1 MDAFELLHT
10 RRSIRKYDPE
20 KTVSE
25 EDVRKILAAAMSA
38 PSAGNA
44 QPWHF
49 VVVRDA
55 ALRGELSKA
64 HPYVG
69 MLRQAPVGIVA
80 CAELALEKFPGYWV
94 QDLSAAV
101 ENLLLAA
108 RALGLGTV
116 WTGVCPIEE
125 RMQKVKEILR
135 LPEGMA
141 PHSIIPLGWPAQEF
155 TYQDRFK
162 PERVHLES
170 W

>member
-1 MDAFELLHT
+1 MDFFEALHT
-10 RRSIRKYDPE
+10 RRSIRKYLSDKP
-20 KTVSE
+20 VS
-25 EDVRKILAAAMSA
+25 DDDIQKILAAAMSA

-55 ALRGELSKA
+55 ALREELSQA

-69 MLRQAPVGIVA
+69 MLKNAPVGIVV
-80 CAELALEKFPGYWV
+80 CAELSLEKYPGYWV

-101 ENLLLAA
+101 QNLLLAA

-125 RMQKVKEILR
+125 RMQKVKDILR
-135 LPEGMA
+135 LPPGIE
-141 PHSIIPLGWPAQEF
+141 PHSIVPLGWPAQEF
-155 TYQDRFK
+155 KQQNRFK
-162 PERVHLES
+162 IERVHTDA